1 MGDNAVPRPFLK
13 WAGGK
18 TQLVDELTRRLPANF
33 GAYHEPF
40 IGGGALFFALYRAGR
55 IRRAILSDLNAE
67 LIDTY
72 TAIRDCV
79 VQVIQ
84 RLARFPHAKDFYYQ
98 LRSQNPAELDLPARA
113 ARMIYLNK
121 TGYNG
126 LYRVNR
132 RGEFNVPFG
141 SYKSPQYCDK
151 ENLHAVSQALRQVEI
166 VCAPFDATQTRAR
179 AGDLVY
185 FDPPYAPLSP
195 TSNFTA
201 YHAKGFSPK
210 DQEKLR
216 DVCVELTKRKISI
229 VLSNSNAKFIRALY
243 ASSPFV
249 IGEVQANRAI
259 NCRGAQRGKLTELIV
274 TNYPLA

>member
-1 MGDNAVPRPFLK
+1 MGDSAVPRPFLK

-18 TQLVDELTRRLPANF
+18 TQLVNELTRRLPVDF
-33 GAYHEPF
+33 GDYHEPF
-40 IGGGALFFALYRAGR
+40 IGGGALFFALFRAGK
-55 IRRAILSDLNAE
+55 IRKAILSDVNAE

-79 VQVIQ
+79 AQVIRHLVQ
-84 RLARFPHAKDFYYQ
+84 FPHAKDFYYQ
-98 LRSQNPAELDLPARA
+98 LRAQNPADLDLSMRA

-141 SYKSPQYCDK
+141 SYKSPQYCDE
-151 ENLHAVSQALRQVEI
+151 ENLHAVSHALRQVEI
-166 VCAPFDATQTRAR
+166 VCALFDVAQTRAH

-201 YHAKGFSPK
+201 YHANGFSPK

-216 DVCVELTKRKISI
+216 DVCVELTRRKVS
-229 VLSNSNAKFIRALY
+229 VMLSNSNAKSIRALY

-249 IGEVQANRAI
+249 VSEVQANRAI

-274 TNYPLA
+274 MNYSK